1 MVGKELT
8 GKKLA
13 VVPILRAGL
22 GMVDG
27 MLSLIPAAK
36 VGHIGLYRDP
46 ETLEPVEYTA
56 SFRQTAVREKY
67 L

>member
-1 MVGKELT
+1 
-8 GKKLA
+8 
-13 VVPILRAGL
+13 
-22 GMVDG
+22 MVDG

-46 ETLEPVEYTA
+46 ETLEPVEYYCKLP
-56 SFRQTAVREKY
+56 QTAVREKY